1 MLEVVL
7 IKLALKFRD
16 LGVGLKKLLNLWS
29 EAKDVEQVE
38 EVYTK
43 AVGLVGTL
51 MPRYVSA

>member
-16 LGVGLKKLLNLWS
+16 LGVGLTRVLNLWS